1 MTNIFYDENDIE
13 DFEEFIKFYN
23 LKYTEVNDDEEEMI
37 EDNDEDDIEELYF

>member
-1 MTNIFYDENDIE
+1 MNTFYDENDIE

-23 LKYTEVNDDEEEMI
+23 LKSTEVNDDEEEMI